1 MQIEIEKFFTQIG
14 VRLPNLVNCG
24 QYFKHFTS
32 VKYDPRVVKWAIFQ
46 SYDSRVVNYHCKVPS
61 QDWPLGL
68 NEKLY

>member
-32 VKYDPRVVKWAIFQ
+32 VKYDPRVVKWAIF
-46 SYDSRVVNYHCKVPS
+46 
-61 QDWPLGL
+61 
-68 NEKLY
+68 